1 MTWQE
6 FRANEDSLDI
16 VPIFDRVWG
25 GKRRNKGGMA
35 FIIGRIEPQS
45 GFKPCLLATPSC

>member
-1 MTWQE
+1 MTWAE
-6 FRANEDSLDI
+6 FRANENSLDI
-16 VPIFDRVWG
+16 VPIFVRAGG

-45 GFKPCLLATPSC
+45 GFKS